1 MEGRVSADGHVG
13 AHEVVVDAAHQ
24 AGHHEDGMGGG
35 CLCADVAA
43 GDELLEQGG
52 PVLAELVGAGQ
63 GAVAADDHEPVD
75 AVLQQVA
82 GGRQLAGALAE
93 LG

>member
-1 MEGRVSADGHVG
+1 
-13 AHEVVVDAAHQ
+13 
-24 AGHHEDGMGGG
+24 MGGG
-35 CLCADVAA
+35 RLRTDVT
-43 GDELLEQGG
+43 GRDELLEQGG

-82 GGRQLAGALAE
+82 GGRQLTGALAE

>member
-1 MEGRVSADGHVG
+1 
-13 AHEVVVDAAHQ
+13 
-24 AGHHEDGMGGG
+24 MGGG
-35 CLCADVAA
+35 RLRTDVT
-43 GDELLEQGG
+43 GLDELLQQGG
-52 PVLAELVGAGQ
+52 PVLAELVGTGQ
-63 GAVAADDHEPVD
+63 GAVTADDHEPVD